1 VNVIAVGAHPD
12 DIELGCAG
20 ALLRHVAAGD
30 RVTLLVMTTGERG
43 PQDAV
48 PRVVEQEQAARV
60 IGADLVWGG
69 LADGAISHDSDTVA
83 LIDDVVRRCGA
94 DIMYTHAPHD
104 THQDHVNTS
113 ACSVSAARRLSRVL
127 FYQAPSTTTFE
138 PTVFVDVDDTIEGK
152 LAALQAHRSQV
163 LRCDLV
169 DLEAIKAAS
178 RYWGYQARMRHAE
191 AFETPR
197 FVWDIARRTA
207 PTAVLVGDTRQPT
220 ALPRQGRFV
229 VSPTVPSAAPAAA
242 AVAAVA
248 KLA

>member
-30 RVTLLVMTTGERG
+30 RVTMLVMTTGERG
-43 PQDAV
+43 PQGAV
-48 PRVVEQEQAARV
+48 PRVVEQEQAARI

-69 LADGAISHDSDTVA
+69 LADGGIAHDSETVG
-83 LIDDVVRRCGA
+83 LIDDVVRSCGA

-113 ACSVSAARRLSRVL
+113 ACSVSAARKLSRVL
-127 FYQAPSTTTFE
+127 FYQAPSTSTFE
-138 PTVFVDVDDTIEGK
+138 PTVFVDVADTIDDK
-152 LAALQAHRSQV
+152 ITALRAHRSQV

-169 DLEAIKAAS
+169 DLEAIEAAS

-197 FVWDIARRTA
+197 FVWDIARRSA
-207 PTAVLVGDTRQPT
+207 PTAVLVGDTRQT
-220 ALPRQGRFV
+220 VTRPRPGRFV
-229 VSPTVPSAAPAAA
+229 VPSTVPIPTPA
-242 AVAAVA
+242 AVATAVA
-248 KLA
+248 KPA